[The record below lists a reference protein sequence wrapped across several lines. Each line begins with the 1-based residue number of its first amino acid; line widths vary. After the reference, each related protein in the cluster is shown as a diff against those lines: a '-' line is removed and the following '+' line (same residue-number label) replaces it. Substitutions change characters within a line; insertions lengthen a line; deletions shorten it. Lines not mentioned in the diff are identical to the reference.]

1 MDYYVKEYRLRIKGI
16 DKDTEYWAFTGCR
29 SAQTTIAHALEPP
42 KYGSKEWQ
50 AEQDYLEQ
58 EKRRRDREYDERANA
73 DYYAVL
79 DAKRKREEQE
89 EERLANCPEHQE
101 YLQIDATPRSDN
113 LELDLEDHY
122 KLAVH
127 ESDRYFEVEAR
138 KRQDR
143 AEMNQLHEKEKQKR
157 RKHLIGGL
165 FRPITNLWHYRSHN
179 WLRIWMWWQGFKYD
193 LVLWAIVGAV
203 GLVALFIIITP
214 IFVFNPDLFNW
225 VMDLI
230 LGPADSGIIEDHWS
244 WID

>member
-1 MDYYVKEYRLRIKGI
+1 MNYYVKQYRLRINGI
-16 DKDTEYWAFTGCR
+16 DKETEYWAFTGCR
-29 SAQTTIAHALEPP
+29 IAQATIADALKPP
-42 KYGSKEWQ
+42 KIGSKEWQ
-50 AEQDYLEQ
+50 AEEDYLEQ
-58 EKRRRDREYDERANA
+58 EKRRRDRECDERMNA
-73 DYYAVL
+73 DRYAVL

-89 EERLANCPEHQE
+89 EERLANCPKHQE
-101 YLQIDATPRSDN
+101 YLRINATERSDDF
-113 LELDLEDHY
+113 ELDLEDHY

-127 ESDRYFEVEAR
+127 ESDRYFEVEER
-138 KRQDR
+138 KNQDR
-143 AEMNQLHEKEKQKR
+143 SEMNQMYEERR
-157 RKHLIGGL
+157 RKQRKHRISGL
-165 FRPITNLWHYRSHN
+165 FRPITNLWHYRSRN
-179 WLRIWMWWQGFKYD
+179 WLNIWLWWHGFKYD